1 MTADSSEGSIRRYA
15 HKYLQLCCHLLVGF
29 PGWSPALW
37 ASGSEDETL
46 GPRPLEDSVLCRLT
60 LRESPS
66 VSGPLSCV
74 WRKGCCHSGEL
85 ARPCVVCHR
94 QGCCGPGER
103 AAAVSQWLGEETPKW
118 WRRRTP
124 SSSVELLMS
133 WLYENHKPDKKQR
146 TSVSDL
152 QGCVMSNSRECGIP
166 ASILNTFIT
175 IVYYFVKH
183 SNKFKSFYL
192 SFSAVFNECTH
203 PLW

>member
-1 MTADSSEGSIRRYA
+1 MQVSTAMTVDSSECSKSKRYA

-46 GPRPLEDSVLCRLT
+46 GPTSLQDSILSRLT
-60 LRESPS
+60 LRKSPS

-74 WRKGCCHSGEL
+74 WREGCSHSAEL

-103 AAAVSQWLGEETPKW
+103 AAAVSQWLDEETPKW

-133 WLYENHKPDKKQR
+133 WLYETHKPDKKQR
-146 TSVSDL
+146 TSVTKP
-152 QGCVMSNSRECGIP
+152 SRLCDVNQQRSVEP
-166 ASILNTFIT
+166 W
-175 IVYYFVKH
+175 
-183 SNKFKSFYL
+183 
-192 SFSAVFNECTH
+192 H
-203 PLW
+203 PF